1 MSKIP
6 QMIMMIGLPGSGK
19 TTYAKEHYPNAVI
32 HSSDDL
38 REELFGD
45 AGYQGDNEKLFVEL
59 HKRIRRDLQEGKDV
73 VYDATNINSR
83 RRRAFLKDLPEW
95 PGCRKKAVVVV
106 EPYEICLKQNEQRA
120 RKVPVASIRRMLMNW
135 NTPYWYEGWDSIS
148 IVRTEENLFPG
159 IDLVN
164 FLKEY
169 DQMNSHHCLSLGD
182 HMEACYEFL
191 KYDTT
196 DKNLLSAARLHD
208 IGKPITLSFIDKKG
222 RICTEAHYY
231 NHHNVGA
238 YTALLLNDY
247 PNYVNLPYVS
257 VLINHHMEPY
267 FWEKDPSL
275 EKKRKK
281 LWGDQLYQDIIKLHK
296 ADVAAH

>member
-19 TTYAKEHYPNAVI
+19 TTYAKEHYFDAVI
-32 HSSDDL
+32 HSSDAL

-45 AGYQGDNEKLFVEL
+45 ADYQGDNEKLFVEL
-59 HKRIRRDLQEGKDV
+59 HRRIRRDLRAGKDV

-83 RRRAFLKDLPEW
+83 RRRAFLKDLPE
-95 PGCRKKAVVVV
+95 CRKKAVVVV

-135 NTPYWYEGWDSIS
+135 NTPYWYEGWDAIS
-148 IVRTEENLFPG
+148 IVRTVENLFSG
-159 IDLVN
+159 DALIN
-164 FLKEY
+164 SLKEY

-182 HMEACYEFL
+182 HMEKCHEIL

-196 DKNLLSAARLHD
+196 DKELLFAALFHD
-208 IGKPITLSFIDKKG
+208 IGKPFTISFIDKKD

-238 YTALLLNDY
+238 YNALLLRYFNSD
-247 PNYVNLPYVS
+247 VDKLKISILV
-257 VLINHHMEPY
+257 NHHMEPY

-275 EKKRKK
+275 EMKRKK
-281 LWGDQLYQDIIKLHK
+281 LWGDRLYQDIIKLHK